1 MTLRL
6 DVYTMNVFMKYQ
18 YLMQK
23 YNIPNKIIAVFL
35 HILEANNKYVITNLN
50 IVPQFQDGLIF
61 EFLLLHNSGRDFKP
75 HIYVSGGSNIC
86 GKCVL
91 NMRHN
96 QTIRSEG

>member
-6 DVYTMNVFMKYQ
+6 DGYTMNIFMKYQ

-23 YNIPNKIIAVFL
+23 YNIQNMIIGVFL
-35 HILEANNKYVITNLN
+35 KILGANNKYVITNLN